1 MALPKLEGS
10 ERHGLALSVVA
21 EERAVPHAGLD
32 APSRDQQTRA
42 VRVNAELAL
51 EAYQP

>member
-21 EERAVPHAGLD
+21 EKRAVPHAGLD
-32 APSRDQQTRA
+32 APRRDEEPRT

-51 EAYQP
+51 